1 MKLSRR
7 GLISIVSALAAT
19 TMGFAAPAR
28 AADTKEIVYLT
39 PGLNLPF
46 WRYLSNGIESEA
58 KKAGFSYTAL
68 DSNNSAETQLKNAQ
82 DAIARGVA
90 GVAISP
96 TDSSTAPSVL
106 AAAAR
111 AKIPVVVA
119 DIGTNSG
126 DYASFIISDNKQG
139 AFGVGEALA
148 AAMKEKG
155 WQDGSVGLVT
165 ISQARKNGQAR
176 TAGFREAMKNAGINK
191 EAGLQQMQAYTA
203 DETFKFTQDML
214 TANPG
219 MRGMFIQT
227 DQPTMGALRAIK
239 AAHRDGTLL
248 VAAFDG
254 IPEFVDLLKKGEIV
268 ASGMQ
273 QPYLM
278 GVKSGEALISAIKGG
293 TPEKQILVPIVVAT
307 SKNID
312 QILPTI
318 KETVFGNELK

>member
-1 MKLSRR
+1 MNRRILLSTMAVIAATMSL
-7 GLISIVSALAAT
+7 GFGGASPALA
-19 TMGFAAPAR
+19 
-28 AADTKEIVYLT
+28 DSKEIVYIT
-39 PGLNLPF
+39 PGLDLPF
-46 WRYLSNGIESEA
+46 WRYLSKGIEAAA
-58 KKAGFSYTAL
+58 KKGGYSYQAL
-68 DSNNSAETQLKNAQ
+68 DSHNSADTQLKNAQ

-90 GVAISP
+90 GIAISP

-106 AAAAR
+106 ALAAR
-111 AKIPVVVA
+111 AHIPVVVA

-126 DYASFIISDNKQG
+126 EYVSFVISDNKEG
-139 AFGVGEALA
+139 AHGVGQALA
-148 AAMKEKG
+148 AALKEKG
-155 WQDGSVGLVT
+155 WTDGSVGLIT

-176 TAGFREAMKNAGINK
+176 TGGFRDALKEAGIAK
-191 EAGLQQMQAYTA
+191 EAGLQQMQSYTA

-214 TANPG
+214 TANPD

-227 DQPTMGALRAIK
+227 DQPTIGALRAIK
-239 AAHRDGTLL
+239 AGHREGTLL

-254 IPEFVDLLKKGEIV
+254 IPDFVDLLKKGEIV

-278 GVKSGEALISAIKGG
+278 GEKSGESLISALTGG
-293 TPEKQILVPIVVAT
+293 KPEKEILVPIVIAT

-318 KETVFGNELK
+318 KQTVFANELP